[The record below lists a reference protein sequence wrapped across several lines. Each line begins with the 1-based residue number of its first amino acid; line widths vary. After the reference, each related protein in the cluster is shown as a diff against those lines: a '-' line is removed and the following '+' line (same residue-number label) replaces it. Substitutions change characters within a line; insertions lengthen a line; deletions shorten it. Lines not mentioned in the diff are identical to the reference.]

1 MSQTAT
7 LTIPYAGTS
16 VPNNP
21 WWVRLEQI
29 PPVTDVADVS
39 STADMLDELYKTEPC
54 TTVEQPEE
62 AEELTTEDVEAAAS
76 KTLDIVA
83 CLIEPDGSC
92 EVQIKVIRSHQIEPY
107 RLHVAGGSVVS
118 TVVVNEETTQY
129 VSVSSA
135 TEATLEYP
143 LVDAFAAAWM
153 ADVTTDSGHRPT
165 INRNGNVLY
174 WTEAAAGTL
183 RAAYL
188 TVYDLVT
195 VKVDGVNGEQGE
207 ALIRVVFHAMAEE
220 LTPELPEP
228 AEMDRS
234 LCRGRSFKVEFAPDR
249 VTCYKTITHQKLC
262 SCSGKEALENFATYS
277 EIDGAGISGYDAIYS
292 VEEKTVRGRYTYDQ
306 VVPCPEWLTGCH
318 NSLPECMALLGS
330 ETIYEYV
337 ECAGDNQVS
346 GTGHVWAVSSPEY
359 YKETCCT
366 DPTVALPQCYEKT
379 SSYRGGQDIV
389 NGRQFWRDL
398 YGPST
403 EFRPVSPPGG
413 VCGEHITRQVVE
425 SNNCCDGVPALAW
438 DASVSPEV
446 MAPNSSAVFGVT
458 GGRPPFRWTISDG
471 LMIDGQMDGNGFSF
485 ANGSNQ
491 VYTEGRQLYVVTSAD
506 ACGSVTLTVED
517 GCSTA
522 TGGIRC
528 TSGRWVMLGSF
539 YPATIYDPKSHGFIP
554 KLVNG
559 YAYSS
564 TGDGEIRG
572 RYCITSIP
580 SNPAPGNE
588 AWSYV
593 TWSTAGQFI
602 SCFDPG
608 PVITMLDP
616 IVGVFTLEIVQGSH
630 GPLYGGGYCPAD
642 IWYRPMWLN
651 SRLTV
656 LEWTC

>member
-7 LTIPYAGTS
+7 LTVPYSGSTL
-16 VPNNP
+16 PGNP

-39 STADMLDELYKTEPC
+39 SAADMLDELYKTEPC

-143 LVDAFAAAWM
+143 VVNAFSPSWM
-153 ADVTTDSGHRPT
+153 ADINTDSGNRPT

-174 WTEAAAGTL
+174 WSESATGTL
-183 RAAYL
+183 QAAYL

-195 VKVDGVNGEQGE
+195 VKVDGVNGEPGD

-234 LCRGRSFKVEFAPDR
+234 LCRGRSVEVEFAPDR
-249 VTCYKTITHQKLC
+249 VTCYKKITRRHLC
-262 SCSGKEALENFATYS
+262 ECSKSPVTSGEHLYRS
-277 EIDGAGISGYDAIYS
+277 IIDYYDEI
-292 VEEKTVRGRYTYDQ
+292 
-306 VVPCPEWLTGCH
+306 VPCPSWLTKCH
-318 NSLPECMALLGS
+318 NGHQECMAQVGS
-330 ETIYEYV
+330 ETVYEYV
-337 ECAGDNQVS
+337 KCPDDDPAWS
-346 GTGHVWAVSSPEY
+346 GGGRIGWEISSPEY

-366 DPTVALPQCYEKT
+366 DPTVALPQCDEKT
-379 SSYRGGQDIV
+379 DTYSGGRGIE
-389 NGRQFWRDL
+389 NGKEYYQL
-398 YGPST
+398 QYGKST
-403 EFRPVSPPGG
+403 RFRPVSPPGG

-425 SNNCCDGVPALAW
+425 SNNCCAGVPALAW

-446 MAPNSSAVFGVT
+446 MAPNSSAIFGVT
-458 GGRPPFRWTISDG
+458 GGRPPFLWMVSGG
-471 LMIDGQMDGNGFSF
+471 LMIDDQMDGHGFYF
-485 ANGSNQ
+485 ANGSNH
-491 VYTEGRQLYVVTSAD
+491 VYTEGRQLYVVTSPS

-522 TGGIRC
+522 TGSVRC
-528 TSGRWVMLGSF
+528 TQGRWQRIGNFRTRDMI
-539 YPATIYDPKSHGFIP
+539 AT
-554 KLVNG
+554 L
-559 YAYSS
+559 
-564 TGDGEIRG
+564 
-572 RYCITSIP
+572 
-580 SNPAPGNE
+580 PGV
-588 AWSYV
+588 YQCV
-593 TWSTAGQFI
+593 TNMYITAGTKKITQY
-602 SCFDPG
+602 SGPYALSGGPHG
-608 PVITMLDP
+608 PVGTEGQVYDIRMHPYCSATNLPKASYMDP
-616 IVGVFTLEIVQGSH
+616 VIGLFSLPGLTGGNHYVDASDGAYWRLGYYDAAVTNTE
-630 GPLYGGGYCPAD
+630 LYIHQWVCA
-642 IWYRPMWLN
+642 
-651 SRLTV
+651 
-656 LEWTC
+656 

>member
-7 LTIPYAGTS
+7 LTVPYSGSTL
-16 VPNNP
+16 PGNP

-62 AEELTTEDVEAAAS
+62 EAEELTTEDVEAAAS

-92 EVQIKVIRSHQIEPY
+92 EVQIKVIRSHQTEPY

-118 TVVVNEETTQY
+118 TVAVQEETTQY
-129 VSVSSA
+129 LALPES
-135 TEATLEYP
+135 TEAKPEYR
-143 LVDAFAAAWM
+143 VVAAFAAAWM
-153 ADVTTDSGHRPT
+153 ADVTTDSGQRPT

-174 WTEAAAGTL
+174 WAEDAAGTL

-195 VKVDGVNGEQGE
+195 IKVDGVRGEPGE
-207 ALIRVVFHAMAEE
+207 ALIRVVFRAMAEE

-234 LCRGRSFKVEFAPDR
+234 LCRGRSVEVEFAPDR
-249 VTCYKTITHQKLC
+249 VTCYKKITRRQLC
-262 SCSGKEALENFATYS
+262 ECSKSPVTSGEHLYRS
-277 EIDGAGISGYDAIYS
+277 IIDYYDEI
-292 VEEKTVRGRYTYDQ
+292 
-306 VVPCPEWLTGCH
+306 VPCPSWLTKCH
-318 NSLPECMALLGS
+318 NGHQECMAQVGS
-330 ETIYEYV
+330 ETVYEYV
-337 ECAGDNQVS
+337 KCPDDDPAWS
-346 GTGHVWAVSSPEY
+346 GGGGIGWEISSPKY
-359 YKETCCT
+359 YKRICCK
-366 DPTVALPQCYEKT
+366 DPIFPLPQCDEKT
-379 SSYRGGQDIV
+379 DTYSGGRGIE
-389 NGRQFWRDL
+389 NGKEYYQL
-398 YGPST
+398 QYGKST
-403 EFRPVSPPGG
+403 RFRPVSPPGG

-446 MAPNSSAVFGVT
+446 MAPNSSAIFGVT
-458 GGRPPFRWTISDG
+458 GGRPPFRWSLSGG
-471 LMIDGQMDGNGFSF
+471 LLINDQPVGGKGFYF
-485 ANGSNQ
+485 ANGSTQ
-491 VYTEGRQLYVVTSAD
+491 VYTQGRQLYVVTSAD

-517 GCSTA
+517 GCSSTS
-522 TGGIRC
+522 GGVRC
-528 TSGRWVMLGSF
+528 TQGRWVLLGSF
-539 YPATIYDPKSHGFIP
+539 YPATSYNPKSHGFIP

-559 YAYSS
+559 YSYSS
-564 TGDGEIRG
+564 TGNGEIRG
-572 RYCITSIP
+572 RYCITSNTP

-588 AWSYV
+588 VWYYT

-630 GPLYGGGYCPAD
+630 GPLYGGSYCPAG

-651 SRLTV
+651 PWLTV